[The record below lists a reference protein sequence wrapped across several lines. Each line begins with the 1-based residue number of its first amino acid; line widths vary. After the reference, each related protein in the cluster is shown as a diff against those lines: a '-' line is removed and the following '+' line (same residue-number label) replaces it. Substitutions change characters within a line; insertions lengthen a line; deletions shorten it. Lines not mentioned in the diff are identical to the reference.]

1 MRIIGNDPNT
11 PRQTQRVASGTLPN
25 GKPVVV
31 NSDGTV
37 SVAGETSYSES
48 LSSGTVYN
56 TNNTIRVAA
65 GFDSANNKVVIAYY
79 DYGTTSGQAVVG
91 TVSGDTISF
100 GTQVQFSSNVDAD
113 TTISFDTANEKVVIF
128 YRNQDNSNY
137 GTAIVGTV
145 SGNSIS
151 FGTPV
156 VFSSYYAQYNSSAY
170 DSTSGKV
177 IVANRDGSVTDDGRA
192 FVGTVSGTSISFG
205 SAQTFQSG
213 NTNRVG
219 LIYDASVDRI
229 VVVYLSGATTKSR
242 VGTIS
247 GSTISFGT
255 EQTLGGSSPGNL
267 NIAGDNN
274 GTVFVGYSEGGA
286 SDPLYALLAT
296 IGTSSLTAGSRV
308 TVDSY
313 VPGFDV
319 VYDSAFDKW
328 VVLYRVNTPSNAGKY
343 RVGSASGTTLT
354 FETAVTYYNNNAE
367 DVELTF
373 DSNSNKVVFVYRD
386 SGDGGKGTA
395 RVFQNAGSLTNL
407 TAENYIGMSSG
418 VVEVTGSAEQEIG
431 SETVFESG
439 NTQYTAT
446 AYDTVND
453 KIVIV
458 YEDVDNSQYATA
470 VVGTVSGNTISFGT
484 PVVFRSANTDQQA
497 IVFDENAGKFLIFY
511 RDNSNAQGYGI
522 VGTVSGTSISF
533 GSAVQF
539 NSSNN
544 PVVMSASYDST
555 AQKCVLVW
563 RANGASD
570 VGRAKVATISGTS
583 VSFGSVAT
591 YNNGTTGWCSVAY
604 DANANKHVVAYEDG
618 GNSNKGT
625 AVVGTVSGTSIS
637 FGSEVVFCD
646 DASRIATVYD
656 STAQK
661 IVIAYR
667 DEINNNYGT
676 AIVGTVSGTSI
687 SFGTPTV
694 FEAAATLQ
702 VSAVYDATA
711 DKVVVVY
718 NDQGNSAYGTI
729 AVGDV
734 DGTDITFTDPEVFNT
749 AETENTSCAYDPDQ
763 GKVVVAYRDVGNN
776 NGAGTTVVVTT
787 GYENISRYPV
797 ADGDNASLDIIG
809 SVSTNQLSL
818 TAGEKYYVQTDGTIS
833 TTAGS
838 PSVLAGTAI
847 SATKLV
853 VKT

>member
-1 MRIIGNDPNT
+1 M
-11 PRQTQRVASGTLPN
+11 
-25 GKPVVV
+25 
-31 NSDGTV
+31 
-37 SVAGETSYSES
+37 
-48 LSSGTVYN
+48 
-56 TNNTIRVAA
+56 
-65 GFDSANNKVVIAYY
+65 
-79 DYGTTSGQAVVG
+79 
-91 TVSGDTISF
+91 
-100 GTQVQFSSNVDAD
+100 
-113 TTISFDTANEKVVIF
+113 
-128 YRNQDNSNY
+128 
-137 GTAIVGTV
+137 
-145 SGNSIS
+145 
-151 FGTPV
+151 
-156 VFSSYYAQYNSSAY
+156 
-170 DSTSGKV
+170 
-177 IVANRDGSVTDDGRA
+177 
-192 FVGTVSGTSISFG
+192 
-205 SAQTFQSG
+205 
-213 NTNRVG
+213 
-219 LIYDASVDRI
+219 
-229 VVVYLSGATTKSR
+229 SR
-242 VGTIS
+242 
-247 GSTISFGT
+247 
-255 EQTLGGSSPGNL
+255 
-267 NIAGDNN
+267 
-274 GTVFVGYSEGGA
+274 
-286 SDPLYALLAT
+286 
-296 IGTSSLTAGSRV
+296 
-308 TVDSY
+308 
-313 VPGFDV
+313 
-319 VYDSAFDKW
+319 
-328 VVLYRVNTPSNAGKY
+328 
-343 RVGSASGTTLT
+343 
-354 FETAVTYYNNNAE
+354 
-367 DVELTF
+367 
-373 DSNSNKVVFVYRD
+373 
-386 SGDGGKGTA
+386 
-395 RVFQNAGSLTNL
+395 
-407 TAENYIGMSSG
+407 G
-418 VVEVTGSAEQEIG
+418 VVEVSSSAEQEIG

-570 VGRAKVATISGTS
+570 VGRARVATISGTS

-694 FEAAATLQ
+694 FEAASTLQ

-711 DKVVVVY
+711 DKVVVAY
-718 NDQGNSAYGTI
+718 NDQGNSTYGTI

-734 DGTDITFTDPEVFNT
+734 DGTDITFTDPAVFNT
-749 AETENTSCAYDPDQ
+749 AETEYTSCAYDPDQ

-818 TAGEKYYVQTDGTIS
+818 TAGEKYYVQTDGTLS